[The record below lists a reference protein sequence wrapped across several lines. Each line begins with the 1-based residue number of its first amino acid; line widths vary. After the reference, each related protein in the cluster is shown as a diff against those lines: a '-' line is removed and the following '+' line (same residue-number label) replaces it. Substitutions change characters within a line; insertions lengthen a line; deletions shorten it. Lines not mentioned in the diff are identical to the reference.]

1 MKKIFTILILLKIVS
16 FAGFAQQDPD
26 LHFSHYQYNNLIIN
40 PSYAGKSND
49 IAFAGFFRNQWVGF
63 KGAPVTGTI
72 SVHAPIP
79 KRNIGVGLHVISDKI
94 GLESHLSMM
103 TSYAYHI
110 HMNKS
115 VFSMGLSVGF
125 KQFSIDQG
133 SLKLEDNSGQDLV
146 FVGMASTIVP
156 NFGFGMHFRTKNFF
170 AAISSTN
177 LNQAK
182 LKYNSYGISQ
192 LSRHYYGKVGYDYQ
206 VNKSFSIK
214 PMFLVSYEPQSPI
227 QGYLSCLFEKDQAY
241 WAGLA
246 YRTGD
251 AMSALIG
258 VHVDKIKSLRFKERI
273 SIGYAF
279 DWTVNGLPSYSAGT
293 HEIMILY
300 DIHLKTP
307 NSNHNPKYRKLE

>member
-1 MKKIFTILILLKIVS
+1 MKKIFTILLLLKMVS
-16 FAGFAQQDPD
+16 FEGFAQQDPD

-49 IAFAGFFRNQWVGF
+49 ISFAGFFRNQWVGF

-94 GLESHLSMM
+94 GLENHLSFM

-110 HMNKS
+110 HMKKA
-115 VFSMGLSVGF
+115 VLSMGLSAGF
-125 KQFSIDQG
+125 KQFSINQ
-133 SLKLEDNSGQDLV
+133 SELQLEDNSGNDKV
-146 FVGMASTIVP
+146 FTGMASTIVP
-156 NFGFGMHFRTKNFF
+156 TFGFGMHYRTKDLFV
-170 AAISSTN
+170 ALSSTN

-182 LKYNSYGISQ
+182 LKYNSAGISK
-192 LSRHYYGKVGYDYQ
+192 LSRHYYGKVGYNYE
-206 VNKSFSIK
+206 VNKAFAIK
-214 PMFLVSYEPQSPI
+214 PMLLVSYETQSPI

-241 WAGLA
+241 WAGLG

-258 VHVDKIKSLRFKERI
+258 IHIDKVKALRFKEKI

-279 DWTVNGLPSYSAGT
+279 DWTVNGLPSYSAGS
-293 HEIMILY
+293 HEIMVLY